1 MTAHTISQ
9 ARSQPKASRLVA
21 VAVLAGLGVA
31 LVFVAGF
38 AQPQALHN
46 AAHDS
51 RHTLSFPCH

>member
-1 MTAHTISQ
+1 MTAHTVSQ
-9 ARSQPKASRLVA
+9 ARPQPKASRLVT
-21 VAVLAGLGVA
+21 VAVMAGLGVA
-31 LVFVAGF
+31 LVFIAGF